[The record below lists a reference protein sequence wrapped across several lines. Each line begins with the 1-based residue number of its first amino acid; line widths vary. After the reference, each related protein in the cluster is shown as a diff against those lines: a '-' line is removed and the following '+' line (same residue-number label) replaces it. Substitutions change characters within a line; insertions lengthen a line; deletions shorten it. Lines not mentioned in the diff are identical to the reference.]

1 MAAMPA
7 KLNTITAIAAISI
20 TGKRMPGDLSTE
32 SRVSPVLPI
41 AGSSLNRRAAA
52 ARPALGPKKCERKPV
67 LAGLG
72 CNPRARNHYYMNSIS
87 YILIL
92 GSGCRPPATRATIP
106 CIPG

>member
-20 TGKRMPGDLSTE
+20 TGNRMPGDLCTE
-32 SRVSPVLPI
+32 SRVSPVFPI

-52 ARPALGPKKCERKPV
+52 ARPARGPQKSKRKPV

-72 CNPRARNHYYMNSIS
+72 CNPRARHHYYIKSTS
-87 YILIL
+87 
-92 GSGCRPPATRATIP
+92 
-106 CIPG
+106 